1 MTRQSELDRAVAD
14 DRAAPGRPV
23 PLAARAQKSASV
35 HGTGRWR
42 AASRFG
48 HVPGRALAAVLLAC
62 LSGLA
67 GVSEAAQETVI
78 RGVVTDLDGRPL
90 ADVQVYVQ
98 GSQTLEATDSRGR
111 FVLRTGETG
120 SGVLIA
126 FAPGF
131 WSSETVLTLDG
142 AAQDVELVLEPANLA
157 ETVEVAAPA
166 PEDAAPSV
174 QAFEP
179 LDVVRLPGAQADVML
194 FVQNLAGVNQLNDE
208 AGLFVRGGDS
218 NEVLTTLDEAVLY
231 HPYRYETVTGGIR
244 GTVAPFLTSDIAFS
258 SGGFPARYG
267 NALSGVLEMRGLGR
281 PAAPAGGASL
291 ALTGVSGNASLP
303 VRAGGGVR
311 VSGNWS
317 ETGPMFRMNRS
328 PRAFT
333 RHPDSHDVNVSGH
346 YESPALGSVKVFG
359 MSLREN
365 VGIEIER
372 ESYRGLLESA
382 NANDLAY
389 LRWDRISPGGWR
401 AAVTVA
407 ATEYRSD
414 TRAGAL
420 DLEQGDR
427 RRSWRADLSRI
438 TTAGTLRFGT
448 DGSRSRHAFTGS
460 APHTSVDLGG
470 VRGVSSFDVAFDDW
484 HAGAYAEFEGGP
496 GVVVPNLGV
505 RVDRF
510 HRTGATTIDPRL
522 SLLVRIGKRQRL
534 RVAWGIY
541 HQAPGAGSYY
551 GSYRGWAALRPMKA
565 YHWVGGYEY
574 ASTDDSLQLRA
585 EAYFK
590 RYRDLP
596 LEYPA
601 GVFSSAG
608 YGAAHGFDLHA
619 RKRWRNLS
627 VEAVYGWLRTRRRWT
642 STVEASRGFDVPE
655 TGTWAP
661 HFAIPHG
668 LRATV
673 AVEMTDTVTASA
685 SWRTASG
692 RPFTPVVDARI
703 GERGYV
709 PVYGAINSDRAPR
722 YERLDLGID
731 VVTPFGPILFAA
743 VTNALGRHNVLDY
756 AYSPDYS
763 ERRPVAVALPRAVY
777 FGTTVSLR

>member
-1 MTRQSELDRAVAD
+1 MI
-14 DRAAPGRPV
+14 
-23 PLAARAQKSASV
+23 
-35 HGTGRWR
+35 
-42 AASRFG
+42 
-48 HVPGRALAAVLLAC
+48 GRATGWAVVASL

-67 GVSEAAQETVI
+67 GASEATQQEEAAQVSVV
-78 RGVVTDLDGRPL
+78 RGVVTDPDGRPL
-90 ADVQVYVQ
+90 AGVQVYVQ
-98 GSQTLEATDSRGR
+98 GGQTLEVTDSQGR
-111 FVLRTGETG
+111 FVLRTDATG
-120 SGVLIA
+120 SRVLVA

-131 WSSETVLTLDG
+131 WSWEAELDLGG
-142 AAQDVELVLEPANLA
+142 AAFDVDVVMEPADLA

-166 PEDAAPSV
+166 PEEAAPSV
-174 QAFEP
+174 QVFEA

-194 FVQNLAGVNQLNDE
+194 YVQNLAGVNQLNDE

-218 NEVLTTLDEAVLY
+218 NEVLTMLDEAVLY

-244 GTVAPFLTSDIAFS
+244 GTVSPFLTREIVFS

-281 PAAPAGGASL
+281 PETPAGGASL
-291 ALTGVSGNASLP
+291 ALTGVSGNASVP

-328 PRAFT
+328 PRAF
-333 RHPDSHDVNVSGH
+333 RRYPDSRDVNASAH
-346 YESPALGSVKVFG
+346 YESPALGSFKVFG
-359 MSLREN
+359 MLLREN

-372 ESYRGLLESA
+372 ESYRGFLESA

-401 AAVTVA
+401 TAVTVA

-414 TRAGAL
+414 TRVGAL

-427 RRSWRADLSRI
+427 RRSWRADLSRF
-438 TTAGTLRFGT
+438 TASGTLRFGT
-448 DGSRSRHAFTGS
+448 DGSGSRHTFAGS
-460 APHTSVDLGG
+460 APDTSVDLGG

-496 GVVVPNLGV
+496 GVLVPNLGV

-522 SLLVRIGKRQRL
+522 SLLVRTGERQRL

-574 ASTDDSLQLRA
+574 ASAADSLQLRA

-608 YGAAHGFDLHA
+608 HGAAHGVDLSA
-619 RKRWRNLS
+619 RKRWRKLS
-627 VEAVYGWLRTRRRWT
+627 VETVYGWLHARRRWT
-642 STVEASRGFDVPE
+642 SSVEAARGFDVLE
-655 TGTWAP
+655 TGTWTP
-661 HFAIPHG
+661 YFAIPHG
-668 LRATV
+668 FRATITAKV
-673 AVEMTDTVTASA
+673 TDTMTASA

-692 RPFTPVVDARI
+692 RSFTPVVAARS

-709 PVYGAINSDRAPR
+709 PVYGAINSERAPR

-743 VTNALGRHNVLDY
+743 VTNALGRQNVLDY
-756 AYSPDYS
+756 AYSPDYG
-763 ERRPVAVALPRAVY
+763 ERRPVAIALPRAVY
-777 FGTTVSLR
+777 FGMTVSLR

>member
-1 MTRQSELDRAVAD
+1 MASTAELQRAPARAPAGARRPTRPATCIRTLDASRAPAPFEPGPGWGVVALL
-14 DRAAPGRPV
+14 
-23 PLAARAQKSASV
+23 LAA
-35 HGTGRWR
+35 
-42 AASRFG
+42 
-48 HVPGRALAAVLLAC
+48 
-62 LSGLA
+62 LA
-67 GVSEAAQETVI
+67 GLPSVSMAAQETVI
-78 RGVVTDLDGRPL
+78 RGVVKDPDGQPL
-90 ADVQVYVQ
+90 AGVQVYVQ
-98 GSQTLEATDSRGR
+98 GSQTLEATDSQGR
-111 FVLRTGETG
+111 FALRTGETG
-120 SGVLIA
+120 ARVLIA

-131 WSSETVLTLDG
+131 WSSETVLHLDG
-142 AAQDVELVLEPANLA
+142 AAHDVELVMERANLA

-218 NEVLTTLDEAVLY
+218 NEVLTMLDEAVLY

-244 GTVAPFLTSDIAFS
+244 GTVAPFLTREIAFS

-267 NALSGVLEMRGLGR
+267 NALSGVLEMRGLER

-317 ETGPMFRMNRS
+317 ETGPMFRLNRS

-333 RHPDSHDVNVSGH
+333 RHPDSRDVNASGH
-346 YESPALGSVKVFG
+346 YESPSLGTFKVFG

-365 VGIEIER
+365 VGIEVER
-372 ESYRGLLESA
+372 EAYRGFLESA

-389 LRWDRISPGGWR
+389 LRWDRISAGGWR
-401 AAVTVA
+401 AGATLA
-407 ATEYRSD
+407 LTEYRSD
-414 TRAGAL
+414 THAGAL
-420 DLEQGDR
+420 DLEQADR
-427 RRSWRADLSRI
+427 RHSWRADVSRI
-438 TTAGTLRFGT
+438 TTAGTVRFGT
-448 DGSRSRHAFTGS
+448 DGSRSRHAFAGS
-460 APHTSVDLGG
+460 APHASVDFGG

-484 HAGAYAEFEGGP
+484 HAGVYAEFEGGP
-496 GVVVPNLGV
+496 GVLVPNVGV

-522 SLLVRIGKRQRL
+522 SLLVRTGERQRL

-551 GSYRGWAALRPMKA
+551 GSYRGWAALRPMRA

-574 ASTDDSLQLRA
+574 TSADDSVRLRA

-590 RYRDLP
+590 RYSDLP

-601 GVFSSAG
+601 AVFSSTG
-608 YGAAHGFDLHA
+608 YGAAHGADVYA
-619 RKRWRNLS
+619 RKRWGPLS
-627 VEAVYGWLRTRRRWT
+627 VEAVYGWLHTRRRWT
-642 STVEASRGFDVPE
+642 STVEASRGFDVPD
-655 TGTWAP
+655 TGTWTP
-661 HFAIPHG
+661 YFAIPHG
-668 LRATV
+668 FRATL
-673 AVEMTDTVTASA
+673 AAELTATVTASA

-692 RPFTPVVDARI
+692 RPFTPVVDARA

-709 PVYGAINSDRAPR
+709 PVYGPINSDRAPR
-722 YERLDLGID
+722 YERLDLGCDI
-731 VVTPFGPILFAA
+731 VTPFGPIVFAA
-743 VTNALGRHNVLDY
+743 VTNVLGRHNVLDY

-777 FGTTVSLR
+777 FGMTLPLR